1 MACLEDFTTPVFDP
15 PTVDAIISDCPA
27 VVHLLDPRT
36 ARTFSDYAGRV
47 FQPYIDRQLQLHET
61 QRIALVG
68 IIYIPDSLE
77 SSTRQKRGKGI
88 RRRVLSKTNVP
99 TQLEGVSPY

>member
-1 MACLEDFTTPVFDP
+1 MQLSRFG
-15 PTVDAIISDCPA
+15 

-36 ARTFSDYAGRV
+36 ARTFSDYAGIF

-68 IIYIPDSLE
+68 IIYIPDSLM
-77 SSTRQKRGKGI
+77 SSTRQTRGKGI
-88 RRRVLSKTNVP
+88 RRRVLGKTNVP
-99 TQLEGVSPY
+99 NNWKEFLRVDTNKVVLTTTV

>member
-1 MACLEDFTTPVFDP
+1 MSDS
-15 PTVDAIISDCPA
+15 PTVDVIISDCPA

-47 FQPYIDRQLQLHET
+47 FQPYIDRQLQLHES

-68 IIYIPDSLE
+68 IIHTFLTFLS
-77 SSTRQKRGKGI
+77 RQRGRKGEANMEGA
-88 RRRVLSKTNVP
+88 RQNERSK
-99 TQLEGVSPY
+99 QLEGVSPC